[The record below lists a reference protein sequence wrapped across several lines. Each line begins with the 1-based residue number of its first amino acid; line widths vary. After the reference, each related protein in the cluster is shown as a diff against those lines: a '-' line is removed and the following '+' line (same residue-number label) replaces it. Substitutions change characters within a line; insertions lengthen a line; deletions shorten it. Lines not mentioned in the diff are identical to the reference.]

1 MRTDTKKVE
10 RTGAGRIQQFFQSL
24 GERLHGSAS
33 VKTVYGEPI
42 VVEEK
47 TIIPVARIAYGFGGG
62 VRSGK
67 KGEGGKEQQ
76 DRNEEGG
83 GGGLAASPVGVVEIT
98 QEDTRFISIGE
109 ERKLACALIAGLFLG
124 IFLGR
129 RRSRS

>member
-1 MRTDTKKVE
+1 MRTEHKKLE

-42 VVEEK
+42 IVEEK

-98 QEDTRFISIGE
+98 QEDTRFILIGE
-109 ERKLACALIAGLFLG
+109 ERKLAWALIVGLFLG
-124 IFLGR
+124 IWIGR
-129 RRSRS
+129 RRSRP

>member
-1 MRTDTKKVE
+1 MRTEQKKLE
-10 RTGAGRIQQFFQSL
+10 RTGAGRIQEFFQSL

-98 QEDTRFISIGE
+98 QEDTRFIPIGE
-109 ERKLACALIAGLFLG
+109 ERKLAGALIVGLFLG
-124 IFLGR
+124 IFVGR
-129 RRSRS
+129 RRSR